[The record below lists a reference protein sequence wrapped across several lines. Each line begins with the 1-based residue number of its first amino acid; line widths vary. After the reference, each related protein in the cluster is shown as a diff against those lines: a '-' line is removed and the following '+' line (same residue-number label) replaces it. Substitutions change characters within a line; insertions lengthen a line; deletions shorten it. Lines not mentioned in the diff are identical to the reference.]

1 MQYNSN
7 FKYDVAVG
15 QIAEKALAEIF
26 ENKKVEVKTDFKAKT
41 TGNLFIEFKSRGK
54 DSGIST
60 TQADYWCFKIEDL
73 FLLIETEKLRV
84 LVEDLKGTDAERC
97 GGDANTS
104 VGVLLPL
111 NTLIQNIHNK

>member
-7 FKYDVAVG
+7 FKYDLAVG

-54 DSGIST
+54 DSGITT
-60 TQADYWCFKIEDL
+60 TQADYCALKLKICSC
-73 FLLIETEKLRV
+73 LLKQKSS
-84 LVEDLKGTDAERC
+84 DFSLKTLKVQTPKDAEEIP
-97 GGDANTS
+97 TS
-104 VGVLLPL
+104 IGVLLPL